1 MSEKEKALYSASFV
15 YTDVILKDF
24 EALYLEKKKLSPT
37 ARIILALLGF
47 AGVVYFAIMLY
58 REGWRV
64 AYVGYLM
71 ICSVLLVLAFSRG
84 KSRPDDT
91 IAKYRKYYLNHRVS
105 FHFDGAGV
113 EMKLEGQKNYA
124 RSKYRE
130 VYGLNETARCLYLIV
145 KGRAYY
151 ILPKEAVGGECDE
164 LKRYLQKKCGKKFI
178 PYELAESKGEST

>member
-1 MSEKEKALYSASFV
+1 MSEKEKALYTASFV
-15 YTDVILKDF
+15 YTDAILKDF
-24 EALYLEKKKLSPT
+24 EALYLEKKKLSPA
-37 ARIILALLGF
+37 ARVILALLGF

-58 REGWRV
+58 REGWRI

-91 IAKYRKYYLNHRVS
+91 VAKYRKAYLNHRVS
-105 FHFDGAGV
+105 FHFDGTGV

-130 VYGLNETARCLYLIV
+130 IYGLNETARCFYLII

-151 ILPKEAVGGECDE
+151 ILSREALGSEAEE
-164 LKRYLQKKCGKKFI
+164 LKKYLQKKCGKKF
-178 PYELAESKGEST
+178 LAYDIDPKGEST